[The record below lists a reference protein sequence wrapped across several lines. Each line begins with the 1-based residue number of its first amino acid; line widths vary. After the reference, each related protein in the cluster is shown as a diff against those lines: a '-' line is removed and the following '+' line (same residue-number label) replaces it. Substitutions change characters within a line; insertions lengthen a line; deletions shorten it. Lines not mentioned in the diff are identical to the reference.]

1 MKEHACSSILKLL
14 QSVLNSHGGSVA
26 PAVHYLVAVLGDV
39 GELPLSEDIGGL
51 PQAVPDDQILEPESP
66 CPSPTNSIVV
76 ELEGCHLENSELP
89 TFEQSNHTN
98 DESLPAYSDV
108 SGCQSPPPP
117 SYDSLCVSGMTG
129 TSVIQTSHSE
139 VHSSEDEITSHSSG
153 LRPVDTL
160 ARKIRIRR
168 RERKGYRPHKA
179 EPNTKPSH

>member
-1 MKEHACSSILKLL
+1 M
-14 QSVLNSHGGSVA
+14 NSHGGSLA

-39 GELPLSEDIGGL
+39 GELPLSADIGGL
-51 PQAVPDDQILEPESP
+51 PQAVPDEQISEPESP

-89 TFEQSNHTN
+89 IATFEQHTN
-98 DESLPAYSDV
+98 DPRTESLPAYSDV
-108 SGCQSPPPP
+108 SGCPSPPPP

-129 TSVIQTSHSE
+129 TSVVPTGHSE
-139 VHSSEDEITSHSSG
+139 AHSSEDEITTHSSG
-153 LRPVDTL
+153 LRPVDNL

-179 EPNTKPSH
+179 EPNTKPF